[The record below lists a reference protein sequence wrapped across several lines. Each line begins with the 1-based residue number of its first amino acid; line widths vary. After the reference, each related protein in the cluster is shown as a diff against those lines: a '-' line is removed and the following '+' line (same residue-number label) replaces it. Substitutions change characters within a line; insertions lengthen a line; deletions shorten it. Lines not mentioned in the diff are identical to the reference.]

1 MLTAWKDLP
10 EWMKDDAVKD
20 YYRILYEKRMQLC
33 VKRMFDLVTAALLI
47 VILTPVMIV
56 VSVGILLDSRGGVL
70 YRQERVTKNGKK
82 FRIHKFRTMVQNA
95 DKIGTHVTVG
105 SDPRITKMGAF
116 LRRYRIDELPQLIDV
131 LNGDMTFVG
140 TRPEAVKY
148 VDRYTPEMKATLL
161 LPAGITS
168 EASICF
174 KDEAEMLEGV
184 EDVDEVYVTKILP
197 MKMKYNLDSIRK
209 FSLYREFMTMIKTVL
224 AVVK

>member
-20 YYRILYEKRMQLC
+20 YYRILYAKRMQLC

-47 VILTPVMIV
+47 VILSPVMIG

-70 YRQERVTKNGKK
+70 YRQERVTRTGKR

-105 SDPRITKMGAF
+105 EDPRITKMGAF
-116 LRRYRIDELPQLIDV
+116 LRRYRLDELPQLIDV
-131 LNGDMTFVG
+131 INGDMTFVG

-184 EDVDEVYVTKILP
+184 EDVDEVYVTKLLP